1 MHKIR
6 YLASVVTQNF
16 SAFGELLAM
25 PKRFAEISGG
35 WVGWLVGEWAGGR
48 VRRSLVPLSACL
60 LQFSWLQLTQRAC
73 VAACPALPLPL
84 WLPAGGITRVS
95 EALEVID
102 KAARLDAATTATAA
116 GSGDSEAIQFT

>member
-1 MHKIR
+1 MPVASLCPAARVRTDTCLFLAGDFGDTAVQGQLVHQLR

-35 WVGWLVGEWAGGR
+35 
-48 VRRSLVPLSACL
+48 
-60 LQFSWLQLTQRAC
+60 
-73 VAACPALPLPL
+73 
-84 WLPAGGITRVS
+84 ITRVG

-102 KAARLDAATTATAA
+102 KSANLDAATRAA
-116 GSGDSEAIQFT
+116 LTSAEQQAGGINDTIQFRCVLSGWARLA